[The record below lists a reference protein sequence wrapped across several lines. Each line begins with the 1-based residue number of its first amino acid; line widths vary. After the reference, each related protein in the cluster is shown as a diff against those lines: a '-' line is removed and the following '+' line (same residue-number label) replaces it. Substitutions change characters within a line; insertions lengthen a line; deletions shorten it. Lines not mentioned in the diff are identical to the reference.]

1 MAIVQEH
8 FLVGERDFIRTYSD
22 AGMLIHGGMPEG
34 DYSEATD
41 PAEFNRTYTETNIPI
56 DADEEEATEDSEY
69 AEAGRILM
77 GVEE

>member
-8 FLVGERDFIRTYSD
+8 FLVGETDFIRTYSD
-22 AGMLIHGGMPEG
+22 AGMKVHGGVPEG
-34 DYSEATD
+34 DYDEACD
-41 PAEFNRTYTETNIPI
+41 PAEFNRTYTETDIPI
-56 DADEEEATEDSEY
+56 DADEEESSEDAEY